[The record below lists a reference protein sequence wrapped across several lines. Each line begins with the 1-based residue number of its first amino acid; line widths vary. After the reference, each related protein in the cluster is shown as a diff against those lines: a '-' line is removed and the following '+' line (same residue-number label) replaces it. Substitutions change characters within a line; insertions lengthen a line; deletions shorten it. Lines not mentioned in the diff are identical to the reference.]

1 MKCLVKQ
8 IKLLDSYHACNKSKT
23 FGKRV
28 LVGPREYLKKQK
40 SKLPIIR
47 SLLPLFKS

>member
-1 MKCLVKQ
+1 MRV
-8 IKLLDSYHACNKSKT
+8 NKSKT

-28 LVGPREYLKKQK
+28 VVVQQEYLKKQK

-47 SLLPLFKS
+47 SLLFLFKSRMEFL